1 MALDWY
7 NNTSR
12 AESGTYSVVFE
23 LHNTGT
29 YSVVFELHNTVLPVT
44 GTFDAVVATS
54 MFYDLG
60 GHVDGALHYPL
71 QAA

>member
-12 AESGTYSVVFE
+12 AESGT
-23 LHNTGT
+23 H
-29 YSVVFELHNTVLPVT
+29 SVVFELHNTVLPVT